1 MCSYPTIMYQTNVD
15 LRAWDTEQ
23 TIEQRAQCSS
33 QLTVKQTTSTR
44 TTQTPSLLTCIFTTS
59 TSSPP
64 QPIPFQPGPLH
75 RLTASPLPSS
85 LIPQTK
91 QATPKPALLPSSP
104 LVFAPELSPAKPSH
118 RCPPAPSPL
127 HHPPR
132 RRGNTKA
139 FNDVGVRLVPFK
151 PCAGGIDQVGLG
163 ARWNAV
169 REVAAGR
176 FFLFVSRLGGEL
188 VLGRCW
194 AGRGEW
200 GGAEW
205 MGRKRVEG

>member
-1 MCSYPTIMYQTNVD
+1 M
-15 LRAWDTEQ
+15 L
-23 TIEQRAQCSS
+23 
-33 QLTVKQTTSTR
+33 LTTHSRQ
-44 TTQTPSLLTCIFTTS
+44 TTQTPSLLTCTFTTS

-64 QPIPFQPGPLH
+64 QPIPFQPGPLR
-75 RLTASPLPSS
+75 RLTPSPLPSS

-139 FNDVGVRLVPFK
+139 FNDVGVRLVPFR
-151 PCAGGIDQVGLG
+151 PCAGGSIQSGLVRGGMRLGRWRRGAFFFSYRGLG
-163 ARWNAV
+163 GNWCWGD
-169 REVAAGR
+169 AGE
-176 FFLFVSRLGGEL
+176 EL
-188 VLGRCW
+188 NGWV
-194 AGRGEW
+194 GRGL
-200 GGAEW
+200 
-205 MGRKRVEG
+205 RVEG